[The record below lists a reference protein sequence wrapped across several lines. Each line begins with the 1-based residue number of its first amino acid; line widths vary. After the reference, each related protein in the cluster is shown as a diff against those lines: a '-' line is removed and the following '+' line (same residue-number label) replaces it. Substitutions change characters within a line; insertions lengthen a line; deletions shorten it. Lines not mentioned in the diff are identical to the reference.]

1 MMALDPSNR
10 PSLQEVLAHPWM
22 AGACPSSDE
31 IHADFTNR
39 KNLVDQEAHNEREQ
53 KRKQRDE
60 AKASRKPHRA
70 GAMASEDDLEPEDRK
85 EAWT

>member
-10 PSLQEVLAHPWM
+10 PTLQEVLAHPWM
-22 AGACPSSDE
+22 AGDCPSDE
-31 IHADFTNR
+31 EIRADFANR
-39 KNLVDQEAHNEREQ
+39 KNLVDQEAHNERES

-60 AKASRKPHRA
+60 VKASRRVNRA

-85 EAWT
+85 EAW